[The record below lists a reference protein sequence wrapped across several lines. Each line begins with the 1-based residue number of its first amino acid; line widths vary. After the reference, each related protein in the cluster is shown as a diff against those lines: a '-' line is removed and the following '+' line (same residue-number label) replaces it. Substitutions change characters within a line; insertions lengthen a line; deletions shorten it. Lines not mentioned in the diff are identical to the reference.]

1 MEDEGKIAL
10 DSQKDNG
17 SFEGDSRDG
26 SRTETPSRP
35 GSESALWLGEEVRD
49 LSLTVGTI
57 GVVIGMGIAYLFN
70 SRKK

>member
-1 MEDEGKIAL
+1 MDNEGQSAL
-10 DSQKDNG
+10 ESQNDNT
-17 SFEGDSRDG
+17 STEGESLETA
-26 SRTETPSRP
+26 RTESPSRP
-35 GSESALWLGEEVRD
+35 GSDSELWLGEEVRD